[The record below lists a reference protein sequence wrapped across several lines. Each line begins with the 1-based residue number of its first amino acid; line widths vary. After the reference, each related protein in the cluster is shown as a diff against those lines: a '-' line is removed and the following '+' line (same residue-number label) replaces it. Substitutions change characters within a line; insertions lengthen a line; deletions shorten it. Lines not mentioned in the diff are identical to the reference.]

1 MLLEVTREG
10 SSRISLMTS
19 AEYKTE
25 RIGETGEPWWMPMKM
40 DSEGP
45 IKSST
50 LTAAFRSDGKDTTH
64 RTMGG
69 LRSRPP
75 IGHGRGGGG

>member
-40 DSEGP
+40 D
-45 IKSST
+45 
-50 LTAAFRSDGKDTTH
+50 R
-64 RTMGG
+64 
-69 LRSRPP
+69 
-75 IGHGRGGGG
+75 